1 MQSVAA
7 FSEAVVMVA
16 WMFVVVSTA
25 FALLIG
31 VAAVWR
37 LVWRRLVPKSAAKVL
52 PMVRKDRSYHRPKGA
67 A

>member
-31 VAAVWR
+31 IAAVWR
-37 LVWRRLVPKSAAKVL
+37 LVWRHLVPKPAAKVL
-52 PMVRKDRSYHRPKGA
+52 PMVRKDRTYPRPKGA